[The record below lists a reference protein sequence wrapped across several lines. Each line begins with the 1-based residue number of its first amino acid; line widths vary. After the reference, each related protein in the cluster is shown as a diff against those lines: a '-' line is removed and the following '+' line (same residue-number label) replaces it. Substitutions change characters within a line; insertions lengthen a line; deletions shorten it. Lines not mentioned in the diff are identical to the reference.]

1 MGYQDAIKDGIR
13 IGKGLYNDTIYFP
26 LCHIC
31 GKEIKSLNYQS
42 IQKYTCHECKLK
54 NYMADKEIKI
64 ESDRLA
70 KEKKFEKAVQRI
82 QSKVANIK
90 PYEYAIDKIHR
101 KLHVPGWFQS
111 TEEIMV
117 AIELVRRHIKAR
129 HQVKFGRYRADFV
142 LPDDKIVL
150 EVDGTLYHTEKT
162 KAKEIVRDDL
172 IVLALGP
179 DWDVIRVTDTL
190 INQNITR
197 LAKAIK
203 GTKQKRNKLRE
214 QNGGIIPEWYS
225 DRKL

>member
-1 MGYQDAIKDGIR
+1 M
-13 IGKGLYNDTIYFP
+13 
-26 LCHIC
+26 
-31 GKEIKSLNYQS
+31 
-42 IQKYTCHECKLK
+42 
-54 NYMADKEIKI
+54 
-64 ESDRLA
+64 
-70 KEKKFEKAVQRI
+70 
-82 QSKVANIK
+82 
-90 PYEYAIDKIHR
+90 
-101 KLHVPGWFQS
+101 
-111 TEEIMV
+111 
-117 AIELVRRHIKAR
+117 
-129 HQVKFGRYRADFV
+129 
-142 LPDDKIVL
+142 PDDKIVL